1 MVNER
6 RRAMVVERRAL
17 TEAEIR
23 VALKPLD
30 GWQVVDGKL
39 HRVYRFKDFVEAMG
53 YMVSAAMVV
62 QQLDHHP
69 EWSNVY
75 NTVTIDLVTHDLG
88 GISPAD
94 VDLACRLHELAA
106 RRMTSAV

>member
-1 MVNER
+1 MTTER
-6 RRAMVVERRAL
+6 RKL
-17 TEAEIR
+17 GDAEIQE
-23 VALKPLD
+23 ALKTLE

-53 YMVSAAMVV
+53 FMASGAMIVH
-62 QQLDHHP
+62 QLDHHP
-69 EWSNVY
+69 EWFNVY
-75 NTVTIDLVTHDLG
+75 NTVRVDIVTHSIG

-94 VDLACRLHELAA
+94 VDLACRLHELAG